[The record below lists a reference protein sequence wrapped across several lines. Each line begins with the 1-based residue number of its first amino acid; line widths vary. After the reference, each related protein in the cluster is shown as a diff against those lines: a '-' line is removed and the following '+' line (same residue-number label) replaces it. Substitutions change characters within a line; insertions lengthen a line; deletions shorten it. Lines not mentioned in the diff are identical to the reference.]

1 MPFLETEDGARLY
14 YEVHGEGAPVVFL
27 SGIMMSTLSWAN
39 YVSAITKR
47 YQLILF
53 DFRDQGRSSRMQEE
67 YALDIHAGDLLQL
80 IDRLRLPKIHL
91 LGLSYG
97 GQVAL
102 KFALAH
108 QDRLSTLILSNT
120 NNVISNHLSEI
131 GRAWEVAAELN
142 DGEKF
147 FQLAI
152 PFIYSRSFYQRSLEM
167 LHERQTMFKTMLTR
181 EWFEGFIRLCRST
194 RDYHVSSAEMQ
205 KIEVPT
211 LLIGAEDDII
221 TPISLMETMHENIKD
236 CEFITLPKAGHGAFL
251 ERANE
256 FLTIVIGFITK
267 RATGGGVL

>member
-39 YVSAITKR
+39 YVPAITKR

-80 IDRLRLPKIHL
+80 IDSLGLPKIHL

-102 KFALAH
+102 KFALSH
-108 QDRLSTLILSNT
+108 QDRLSTLTLSNT
-120 NNVISNHLSEI
+120 NSVISNHLSEI
-131 GRAWEVAAELN
+131 GRAWEVAAKLN

-194 RDYHVSSAEMQ
+194 KDYHVSPEEMQ
-205 KIEVPT
+205 KIGVPT

-221 TPISLMETMHENIKD
+221 TPISLMGTMHENIKD

-267 RATGGGVL
+267 RSTGGGVL